1 MCCKA
6 KYILQILKPATKI
19 MYFNEKTEII
29 SNFGRKSIAFI
40 PLFSL
45 DIWLLHSLC
54 FLRLRILYTIIAI
67 KNRRRRILRRRRY
80 FVPIKESCERPD

>member
-6 KYILQILKPATKI
+6 KYILQRLKPATKI
-19 MYFNEKTEII
+19 MYFNEKTEIF

-54 FLRLRILYTIIAI
+54 FFTSSHPVHNNCYKKTAAA
-67 KNRRRRILRRRRY
+67 
-80 FVPIKESCERPD
+80 ESCGGGDISFL

>member
-1 MCCKA
+1 MCCKE
-6 KYILQILKPATKI
+6 YILQILKPATKI
-19 MYFNEKTEII
+19 MYFNKKTEIF
-29 SNFGRKSIAFI
+29 SNFGHKSIAFI

-67 KNRRRRILRRRRY
+67 KNA
-80 FVPIKESCERPD
+80 VAESCDGVGILSL

>member
-1 MCCKA
+1 MCCKS
-6 KYILQILKPATKI
+6 KYILQRLKPATKI
-19 MYFNEKTEII
+19 MYFNEKTEIF

-67 KNRRRRILRRRRY
+67 KTAAAELAAAGIFHSYKGN
-80 FVPIKESCERPD
+80 V